1 MVVLRRVLPWALG
14 LVLAGA
20 AATASQSPP
29 AAPPSDRPAPSAE
42 ITVEV
47 TAERFA
53 FQPSEIKVPAGATLK
68 VILSSDDTNHGF
80 RIKGQGVNVEIPKR
94 GRGTITATFT
104 PPAPGRYVFE
114 CSRICGAGHGFMR
127 GTIVVT
133 EPEPA
138 K

>member
-1 MVVLRRVLPWALG
+1 VVLTRVLPWSLA

-20 AATASQSPP
+20 AAIAQQAPP
-29 AAPPSDRPAPSAE
+29 AAPPPDQPPVSE
-42 ITVEV
+42 TTVAI

-53 FQPSEIKVPAGATLK
+53 FQPSEIKIPAGTTLK

-104 PPAPGRYVFE
+104 PPTPGRYVFE

-133 EPEPA
+133 EPEA
-138 K
+138 GK

>member
-1 MVVLRRVLPWALG
+1 VVLTRVLSWGLG

-20 AATASQSPP
+20 VAAASQAPP
-29 AAPPSDRPAPSAE
+29 AAPPADQPPADVVT
-42 ITVEV
+42 TVEI

-53 FQPSEIKVPAGATLK
+53 FQPSEIKIRAGTTLK

-94 GRGTITATFT
+94 GRGSITATFT